1 MDLSRG
7 LLEEYLDY
15 RRRLNMG
22 PLSPSAQREV
32 VWVMEFF
39 MEVEWEDGEVKDWE
53 CLARLLGRV
62 MTHPLCRAGSL
73 D

>member
-1 MDLSRG
+1 MD

-15 RRRLNMG
+15 RRRLNMR
-22 PLSPSAQREV
+22 PLSPGAQRKV

-39 MEVEWEDGEVKDWE
+39 MKVDWEDEEVKDWE
-53 CLARLLGRV
+53 CLCGLLNRV
-62 MTHPLCRAGSL
+62 MTRPEGQAGSL